1 MHNFNHFSQACIERL
16 DKSLIILTLVIAKHP
31 GNNTANAFS
40 GNCKQDKREMQIG
53 KKKSPHRASTAL
65 AFSISSVIT

>member
-1 MHNFNHFSQACIERL
+1 MHHFNHFSQACIERL
-16 DKSLIILTLVIAKHP
+16 NKSLIILTLVFVKHP

-40 GNCKQDKREMQIG
+40 GSCKQDKREMLNR

-65 AFSISSVIT
+65 AFSISSEIT